1 MHLNPVT
8 LLALLL
14 ALLLPQSSAMARSA
28 EPLTVYAAA
37 SLTRALDEVLDAFSQ
52 THTTAVIANYASS
65 STLARQIAQGA
76 PADLYLSA
84 NLQWMD
90 YLDNAGL
97 LAQNSRRT
105 LLGNRLVLVTA
116 ANSTLAPIE
125 LEPHWDLAASLGDGR
140 LAVGDP
146 DHVPAG
152 RYAQQALEWL
162 NLWSVAE
169 PRLARANNVRGAVAL
184 VERGEVP
191 LGIVYGSDAIGTGV
205 RVLAQF
211 PDQSHRPID
220 YPVAIVRNA
229 DSPDAR
235 ALLAFL
241 QTPAAAEIFRRS
253 GFDMRQDD

>member
-1 MHLNPVT
+1 MRSKPAH

-14 ALLLPQSSAMARSA
+14 VLLLPLFSGMARSA

-37 SLTRALDEVLDAFSQ
+37 SLSRALDEVLDAFGQ
-52 THTTAVIANYASS
+52 THAAPVSANYASS

-90 YLDNAGL
+90 YLADAGL
-97 LAQNSRRT
+97 LANDSRHT
-105 LLGNRLVLVTA
+105 LLGNQLVLVTA
-116 ANSTLAPIE
+116 DDSNLAAIKLTPN
-125 LEPHWDLAASLGDGR
+125 WDLAASLGDSR

-152 RYAQQALEWL
+152 RYAMEALQWL
-162 NLWSVAE
+162 GLWPVAE
-169 PRLARANNVRGAVAL
+169 PRLARANNVRGALAL
-184 VERGEVP
+184 VERGEAP
-191 LGIVYGSDAIGTGV
+191 LGIVYASDAIGAKV
-205 RVLAQF
+205 RVLGHF
-211 PDQSHRPID
+211 EPQSHSPID
-220 YPVAIVRNA
+220 YPVAIVRDA

-241 QTPAAAEIFRRS
+241 QTPAAASIFRRH
-253 GFDMRQDD
+253 GFEVRQGH

>member
-1 MHLNPVT
+1 MPLKPVT

-14 ALLLPQSSAMARSA
+14 SLLLPLSSTMARSA
-28 EPLTVYAAA
+28 ESLTVYAAA
-37 SLTRALDEVLDAFSQ
+37 SLTHALDEVLNAFSEN
-52 THTTAVIANYASS
+52 HATAVIANYASS

-90 YLDNAGL
+90 YLDDAGL
-97 LAQNSRRT
+97 LAENSRRT
-105 LLGNRLVLVTA
+105 LLGNELVLITA
-116 ANSTLAPIE
+116 ASSDRAAIDLG
-125 LEPHWDLAASLGDGR
+125 LHWDLAGSLGDSR

-152 RYAQQALEWL
+152 RYAREALQWL

-169 PRLARANNVRGAVAL
+169 PRLARTNNVRGALAL
-184 VERGEVP
+184 VERGEAP
-191 LGIVYGSDAIGTGV
+191 LGIVYASDAIGARV

-211 PDQSHRPID
+211 ESRSHRPIE
-220 YPVAIVRNA
+220 YPVAIVHSA

-241 QTPAAAEIFRRS
+241 QTPAAAEIFRRH
-253 GFDMRQDD
+253 GFDVRRVP